1 MDVENTSIYNR
12 CNTSSK
18 CTREGG
24 MHAILQYMGVV
35 IMLQNIFGNM
45 INSTQDL
52 EWFMTNFIRKYE
64 ELESKF
70 ERYDGETIEE
80 IERDKRE
87 NELYYENERRRLEE
101 EILTLREEKKVLIDK
116 FMELYTM
123 MLKYRNDDK
132 DSVTLKQKRDMSNFR
147 KLMKAERERM
157 DWEDDIPF

>member
-1 MDVENTSIYNR
+1 
-12 CNTSSK
+12 
-18 CTREGG
+18 
-24 MHAILQYMGVV
+24 
-35 IMLQNIFGNM
+35 MLQNIFGNM
-45 INSTQDL
+45 INSAQDL

-132 DSVTLKQKRDMSNFR
+132 DSVTLKQKRDMSKFR

>member
-1 MDVENTSIYNR
+1 
-12 CNTSSK
+12 
-18 CTREGG
+18 
-24 MHAILQYMGVV
+24 
-35 IMLQNIFGNM
+35 MLQNIFGNM

-70 ERYDGETIEE
+70 EHYDGETIEDL
-80 IERDKRE
+80 EREKEE

-123 MLKYRNDDK
+123 MLKYRKDDK
-132 DSVTLKQKRDMSNFR
+132 DSVTLKQKRDMSKFR

>member
-1 MDVENTSIYNR
+1 MF
-12 CNTSSK
+12 
-18 CTREGG
+18 
-24 MHAILQYMGVV
+24 
-35 IMLQNIFGNM
+35 QNIFGNT

-70 ERYDGETIEE
+70 ERYDGETIED

-87 NELYYENERRRLEE
+87 NEIYYENERKRLEE
-101 EILTLREEKKVLIDK
+101 EILELREEKKVLIDK

-123 MLKYRNDDK
+123 MLKYRNDDGK
-132 DSVTLKQKRDMSNFR
+132 SVTLNQKRDMSNFR
-147 KLMKAERERM
+147 KLMKAERERI

>member
-1 MDVENTSIYNR
+1 
-12 CNTSSK
+12 
-18 CTREGG
+18 
-24 MHAILQYMGVV
+24 
-35 IMLQNIFGNM
+35 MLQNIFGNM

-52 EWFMTNFIRKYE
+52 EWFMINFIRKYE

-132 DSVTLKQKRDMSNFR
+132 DSVTLKQKRDMSKFR

>member
-1 MDVENTSIYNR
+1 M
-12 CNTSSK
+12 
-18 CTREGG
+18 
-24 MHAILQYMGVV
+24 

-64 ELESKF
+64 ELENKF
-70 ERYDGETIEE
+70 ERYDGETIEDL
-80 IERDKRE
+80 ERDKIE

-101 EILTLREEKKVLIDK
+101 EILKLREEKKVLIDK

>member
-1 MDVENTSIYNR
+1 
-12 CNTSSK
+12 
-18 CTREGG
+18 
-24 MHAILQYMGVV
+24 
-35 IMLQNIFGNM
+35 MLQNIFGNM

-52 EWFMTNFIRKYE
+52 EWFMINFIRKYE

-70 ERYDGETIEE
+70 ERYDGETIED

-87 NELYYENERRRLEE
+87 NELYYENERKRLEE
-101 EILTLREEKKVLIDK
+101 EILELREEKKVLIDK

-123 MLKYRNDDK
+123 MLKYRNDDGS
-132 DSVTLKQKRDMSNFR
+132 SVTLKQKRDMSNFR

>member
-1 MDVENTSIYNR
+1 
-12 CNTSSK
+12 
-18 CTREGG
+18 
-24 MHAILQYMGVV
+24 
-35 IMLQNIFGNM
+35 MLQNIFGNM

-64 ELESKF
+64 ELENKF
-70 ERYDGETIEE
+70 ERYDGETIED

-123 MLKYRNDDK
+123 MLKYRNNDK

-157 DWEDDIPF
+157 DLEDDIPF

>member
-1 MDVENTSIYNR
+1 
-12 CNTSSK
+12 
-18 CTREGG
+18 
-24 MHAILQYMGVV
+24 
-35 IMLQNIFGNM
+35 MLQNIFGNM

-157 DWEDDIPF
+157 DWEDIPF

>member
-1 MDVENTSIYNR
+1 
-12 CNTSSK
+12 
-18 CTREGG
+18 
-24 MHAILQYMGVV
+24 
-35 IMLQNIFGNM
+35 MLVFQNIFGNT

-70 ERYDGETIEE
+70 ERYDGETIED

-123 MLKYRNDDK
+123 MLKYRNDDGK
-132 DSVTLKQKRDMSNFR
+132 SVTLKQKRDMSNFR
-147 KLMKAERERM
+147 KLMKAERERI
-157 DWEDDIPF
+157 DWEDYIPF

>member
-1 MDVENTSIYNR
+1 
-12 CNTSSK
+12 
-18 CTREGG
+18 
-24 MHAILQYMGVV
+24 
-35 IMLQNIFGNM
+35 MLQNIFGNM

>member
-1 MDVENTSIYNR
+1 
-12 CNTSSK
+12 
-18 CTREGG
+18 
-24 MHAILQYMGVV
+24 
-35 IMLQNIFGNM
+35 MLQNIFGNM

-87 NELYYENERRRLEE
+87 NELYYENERRRLED
-101 EILTLREEKKVLIDK
+101 EILELKEEKKVLIDK

-123 MLKYRNDDK
+123 MLKYRNNDK
-132 DSVTLKQKRDMSNFR
+132 DSVTLKQKRDMSKFR

>member
-1 MDVENTSIYNR
+1 
-12 CNTSSK
+12 
-18 CTREGG
+18 
-24 MHAILQYMGVV
+24 
-35 IMLQNIFGNM
+35 MLQNVFGNM
-45 INSTQDL
+45 INNTQDL

-70 ERYDGETIEE
+70 ERYDGETIEDL
-80 IERDKRE
+80 ERDKIE

-147 KLMKAERERM
+147 KLMKVERERM

>member
-1 MDVENTSIYNR
+1 
-12 CNTSSK
+12 
-18 CTREGG
+18 
-24 MHAILQYMGVV
+24 
-35 IMLQNIFGNM
+35 MLQNIFGNM

-70 ERYDGETIEE
+70 ERYDGETIEDL
-80 IERDKRE
+80 ERDKIE

-123 MLKYRNDDK
+123 MLKYRNNDK
-132 DSVTLKQKRDMSNFR
+132 DSVTLKQKRDMSKFR

>member
-1 MDVENTSIYNR
+1 
-12 CNTSSK
+12 
-18 CTREGG
+18 
-24 MHAILQYMGVV
+24 
-35 IMLQNIFGNM
+35 MLQNVFGNM
-45 INSTQDL
+45 INNTQDL

-132 DSVTLKQKRDMSNFR
+132 DSVTLKQKRDMSKFR

>member
-1 MDVENTSIYNR
+1 MF
-12 CNTSSK
+12 
-18 CTREGG
+18 
-24 MHAILQYMGVV
+24 
-35 IMLQNIFGNM
+35 QNIFGNT

-70 ERYDGETIEE
+70 ERYDGETIED

-123 MLKYRNDDK
+123 MLKYRNNDGS
-132 DSVTLKQKRDMSNFR
+132 SVTLKQKRDMSNFR
-147 KLMKAERERM
+147 KLMKAERERI
-157 DWEDDIPF
+157 DWEDDLPF

>member
-1 MDVENTSIYNR
+1 
-12 CNTSSK
+12 
-18 CTREGG
+18 
-24 MHAILQYMGVV
+24 
-35 IMLQNIFGNM
+35 MLQNIFGNM

-64 ELESKF
+64 ELENKF
-70 ERYDGETIEE
+70 ERYDGETIED

-101 EILTLREEKKVLIDK
+101 EILTLREEKKILIDK

-132 DSVTLKQKRDMSNFR
+132 GSVTLKQKRDMSNFR

>member
-1 MDVENTSIYNR
+1 
-12 CNTSSK
+12 
-18 CTREGG
+18 
-24 MHAILQYMGVV
+24 
-35 IMLQNIFGNM
+35 MLQNIFGNM
-45 INSTQDL
+45 INNTQDL
-52 EWFMTNFIRKYE
+52 EWFMINFIRKYE

-132 DSVTLKQKRDMSNFR
+132 DSVTLKQKRDMSKFR

>member
-1 MDVENTSIYNR
+1 
-12 CNTSSK
+12 
-18 CTREGG
+18 
-24 MHAILQYMGVV
+24 
-35 IMLQNIFGNM
+35 MLVFQNIFGNT

-52 EWFMTNFIRKYE
+52 EWFMINFIRKYE

-70 ERYDGETIEE
+70 ERYDGETIED

-101 EILTLREEKKVLIDK
+101 EILELREEKKVLIDK

-132 DSVTLKQKRDMSNFR
+132 DSVTLKQKRDMSKFR

>member
-1 MDVENTSIYNR
+1 
-12 CNTSSK
+12 
-18 CTREGG
+18 
-24 MHAILQYMGVV
+24 
-35 IMLQNIFGNM
+35 MLQNIFGNM
-45 INSTQDL
+45 INSRQDL
-52 EWFMTNFIRKYE
+52 EWFMSNFIRKYE

-70 ERYDGETIEE
+70 ERYDGETIED

-132 DSVTLKQKRDMSNFR
+132 DSVTLKQKRDMSKFR

>member
-1 MDVENTSIYNR
+1 
-12 CNTSSK
+12 
-18 CTREGG
+18 
-24 MHAILQYMGVV
+24 
-35 IMLQNIFGNM
+35 MLQNVFGNM

-64 ELESKF
+64 ELENKF
-70 ERYDGETIEE
+70 ERYDGETIED
-80 IERDKRE
+80 IERDKRD
-87 NELYYENERRRLEE
+87 NEIYYENQRRRLEE

-123 MLKYRNDDK
+123 MLKYRKDDK

>member
-1 MDVENTSIYNR
+1 
-12 CNTSSK
+12 
-18 CTREGG
+18 
-24 MHAILQYMGVV
+24 
-35 IMLQNIFGNM
+35 MLQNIFGNM

-52 EWFMTNFIRKYE
+52 EWFMINFIRKYE
-64 ELESKF
+64 ELENKF
-70 ERYDGETIEE
+70 ERYDGETIED

-101 EILTLREEKKVLIDK
+101 TILELREEKKVLIDK

>member
-1 MDVENTSIYNR
+1 
-12 CNTSSK
+12 
-18 CTREGG
+18 
-24 MHAILQYMGVV
+24 
-35 IMLQNIFGNM
+35 MLQNIFGNM

-70 ERYDGETIEE
+70 ERYDGETIED

-123 MLKYRNDDK
+123 MLKYRKDDK

>member
-1 MDVENTSIYNR
+1 
-12 CNTSSK
+12 
-18 CTREGG
+18 
-24 MHAILQYMGVV
+24 
-35 IMLQNIFGNM
+35 MLQNIFGNM

-70 ERYDGETIEE
+70 ERYDGETIED

-101 EILTLREEKKVLIDK
+101 EILELREEKKVLIDK

-123 MLKYRNDDK
+123 MLKYRNDDGK
-132 DSVTLKQKRDMSNFR
+132 SVTLKQKRDMSNFR

>member
-1 MDVENTSIYNR
+1 
-12 CNTSSK
+12 
-18 CTREGG
+18 
-24 MHAILQYMGVV
+24 
-35 IMLQNIFGNM
+35 MLQNIFGNM

-64 ELESKF
+64 ELESKY
-70 ERYDGETIEE
+70 ERYDGETIED

-101 EILTLREEKKVLIDK
+101 EILELREEKKVLIDK

-123 MLKYRNDDK
+123 MLKYRNDDGS
-132 DSVTLKQKRDMSNFR
+132 SVTLKQKRDMSNFR

>member
-1 MDVENTSIYNR
+1 
-12 CNTSSK
+12 
-18 CTREGG
+18 
-24 MHAILQYMGVV
+24 
-35 IMLQNIFGNM
+35 MLQNIFGNM

-64 ELESKF
+64 ELENKL
-70 ERYDGETIEE
+70 ERYDGETIED

-87 NELYYENERRRLEE
+87 NEIYYENQRRRLEG
-101 EILTLREEKKVLIDK
+101 EILELREEKKILIDK

-132 DSVTLKQKRDMSNFR
+132 GSVTLKQKRDMSNFR

>member
-1 MDVENTSIYNR
+1 
-12 CNTSSK
+12 
-18 CTREGG
+18 
-24 MHAILQYMGVV
+24 
-35 IMLQNIFGNM
+35 MLQNIFGNM
-45 INSTQDL
+45 INNTQDL

-64 ELESKF
+64 ELENKF
-70 ERYDGETIEE
+70 ERYDGETIED

-87 NELYYENERRRLEE
+87 NELYYENERRKLEE
-101 EILTLREEKKVLIDK
+101 TILELREEKKVLIDK

>member
-1 MDVENTSIYNR
+1 
-12 CNTSSK
+12 
-18 CTREGG
+18 
-24 MHAILQYMGVV
+24 
-35 IMLQNIFGNM
+35 MLQNIFGNM

-52 EWFMTNFIRKYE
+52 EWFMINFIRKYE

-123 MLKYRNDDK
+123 MLKYRNNDGK
-132 DSVTLKQKRDMSNFR
+132 SVTLKQKRDMSNFR
-147 KLMKAERERM
+147 KLMKAERERI
-157 DWEDDIPF
+157 DWEDDLPF

>member
-1 MDVENTSIYNR
+1 
-12 CNTSSK
+12 
-18 CTREGG
+18 
-24 MHAILQYMGVV
+24 
-35 IMLQNIFGNM
+35 MLQNIFGNM
-45 INSTQDL
+45 INNTQDL
-52 EWFMTNFIRKYE
+52 EWFMINFIRKYE
-64 ELESKF
+64 ELENKF
-70 ERYDGETIEE
+70 ERYDGETIED

-101 EILTLREEKKVLIDK
+101 EILKLREEKKVLIDK

-132 DSVTLKQKRDMSNFR
+132 GSVTLKQKRDMSNFR

>member
-1 MDVENTSIYNR
+1 
-12 CNTSSK
+12 
-18 CTREGG
+18 
-24 MHAILQYMGVV
+24 
-35 IMLQNIFGNM
+35 MLQNIFGNM

-64 ELESKF
+64 ELENKF
-70 ERYDGETIEE
+70 ERYDGETIED

-123 MLKYRNDDK
+123 MLKYRNDDRN
-132 DSVTLKQKRDMSNFR
+132 SVTLKQKRDMSNFR

>member
-1 MDVENTSIYNR
+1 
-12 CNTSSK
+12 
-18 CTREGG
+18 
-24 MHAILQYMGVV
+24 
-35 IMLQNIFGNM
+35 MLQNIFGNM

-70 ERYDGETIEE
+70 ERYDGETIED

-87 NELYYENERRRLEE
+87 NELYYENERRKLEE
-101 EILTLREEKKVLIDK
+101 ELLTLREEKKVLIDK

-132 DSVTLKQKRDMSNFR
+132 VSVTLKQKRDMSNFR
-147 KLMKAERERM
+147 KLMKAERERI
-157 DWEDDIPF
+157 DWEDDLPF

>member
-1 MDVENTSIYNR
+1 
-12 CNTSSK
+12 
-18 CTREGG
+18 
-24 MHAILQYMGVV
+24 
-35 IMLQNIFGNM
+35 MLQNIFGNM

-52 EWFMTNFIRKYE
+52 EWFMINFIRKYE
-64 ELESKF
+64 ELENKF
-70 ERYDGETIEE
+70 ERYDGETIED

-132 DSVTLKQKRDMSNFR
+132 DSVTLKQKRDMSKFR

>member
-1 MDVENTSIYNR
+1 
-12 CNTSSK
+12 
-18 CTREGG
+18 
-24 MHAILQYMGVV
+24 
-35 IMLQNIFGNM
+35 MLQNIFGNM

-70 ERYDGETIEE
+70 ERYDGETIED

-87 NELYYENERRRLEE
+87 NELYYENERRRLED
-101 EILTLREEKKVLIDK
+101 EILELREEKKVLIDK

-132 DSVTLKQKRDMSNFR
+132 DSVTLKQKRDMSKFR

>member
-1 MDVENTSIYNR
+1 
-12 CNTSSK
+12 
-18 CTREGG
+18 
-24 MHAILQYMGVV
+24 
-35 IMLQNIFGNM
+35 MLQNIFGNM

-70 ERYDGETIEE
+70 EHYDGETIEDL
-80 IERDKRE
+80 EREKEE

-132 DSVTLKQKRDMSNFR
+132 DSVTLKQKRDMSKFR